1 MAVGLRTVRNHPVP
15 GRAGPLYF
23 KRPENKTKEKLNMK
37 NKLAS
42 KLAAAG
48 VIGALYAGLTYL
60 FAFSSFTANQLRVAE
75 ALTLMPMLIPQASC
89 GLTVG
94 CFLSNLISGYGVAD
108 LIVGPLATLLA
119 GYLTSRCKNY
129 FWGAFWPV
137 AVNAVAI
144 GSMITILS
152 GVFTLPVLLVN
163 MGQIAL
169 GQAIACYALGVPL
182 VYALKRSRAFNK
194 KFPSASDALSSNAR
208 PSDKN

>member
-1 MAVGLRTVRNHPVP
+1 
-15 GRAGPLYF
+15 
-23 KRPENKTKEKLNMK
+23 MK

-89 GLTVG
+89 GLAIG

-152 GVFTLPVLLVN
+152 GVFTLPALLVN
-163 MGQIAL
+163 MGQMAL

-182 VYALKRSRAFNK
+182 FMRSSAAGLLIKNSPRLQTRSLQTRALRIKINFTLAVRLRTKGLICAN
-194 KFPSASDALSSNAR
+194 
-208 PSDKN
+208 